1 MQTAGADITEICQRA
16 AKNAVRESI
25 QAEVA
30 RGRPLAE
37 GEKDPVPFI
46 SKKHFDEAFKG
57 ARKPEL
63 TNDCDNEL
71 GCENVFL
78 SCDPTLLQTL
88 GSRGH
93 GESVYSVQLDD
104 EAEASCAGDNRDGEG
119 DNGDSE
125 GDNGDIEG
133 DNGDGEGN
141 KVTGAWT
148 ADWTTA

>member
-57 ARKPEL
+57 A
-63 TNDCDNEL
+63 
-71 GCENVFL
+71 
-78 SCDPTLLQTL
+78 
-88 GSRGH
+88 RGH